1 MPDSIRHNS
10 FVNVPFFLASRVRRA
25 PVESFSATVTKVGIA
40 SIAIGLAVMIVAF
53 AVLFGFKRTIQEKIF
68 LFGAHLQ
75 VSKFTANFS
84 YEESPIST
92 KGPFLAQAKANPDV
106 AHVQAVALKAGIL
119 KTPDELA
126 GIVMKGVGTDYN
138 WQLIEQS
145 LVSGRVPGPAGDSAT
160 AQPDAPGYST
170 EIMVSQYLANQLNLT
185 VGQSA
190 ITYFLG
196 GEQPRPRKLT
206 VVGIYMT
213 GLEEFDKQIIL
224 GDLRLIQRLNNW
236 TPDQVGSLEIFV
248 KDFDQL
254 PQAYES
260 VFDQIPPDFRLIRVT
275 DQYGPLFDW
284 MVLLDRNTLVFLVL
298 ILFVASFN
306 MVSVLLVLM
315 MERTPMIGLLKALG
329 SPNALLRRMFLYV
342 GLNMVGWGLLIGNVI
357 GIGFSFVQDRYKL
370 IPLDAKSYFMN
381 YVPIQW
387 DWSVIILL
395 NLATVGIIAAVLW
408 LPTLVINR
416 IEPVKALVFK
426 K

>member
-1 MPDSIRHNS
+1 MLNL
-10 FVNVPFFLASRVRRA
+10 PFFLASRIRKA
-25 PVESFSATVTKVGIA
+25 PIESFSATVTKVGIA
-40 SIAIGLAVMIVAF
+40 SIAIGLAVLIVAF

-75 VSKFTANFS
+75 VSKFTANMS
-84 YEESPIST
+84 YEEKPIST
-92 KGPFLAQAKANPDV
+92 NTPFFQTQKNNPDV
-106 AHVQAVALKAGIL
+106 AGIQAVALKAGIL

-126 GIVMKGVGTDYN
+126 GVVMKGVGPDYN
-138 WQLIEQS
+138 WALIEQS
-145 LVSGRVPGPAGDSAT
+145 LVAGRVPSIRGDSIA
-160 AQPDAPGYST
+160 AEAPEPSYST
-170 EIMVSQYLANQLNLT
+170 EIMVSQFLADQLQIK
-185 VGQSA
+185 VGKSV

-196 GEQPRPRKLT
+196 GSQPRPRKLT

-236 TPDQVGSLEIFV
+236 TSDQVGSVELFV
-248 KDFDQL
+248 RDFSQL
-254 PQAYES
+254 NETYRS
-260 VFDQIPPDFRLIRVT
+260 VFDQLPPDFRLVRVT

-284 MVLLDRNTLVFLVL
+284 MVLLDRNTVVFLFL

-329 SPNALLRRMFLYV
+329 SANPMLRRMFLYV
-342 GLNMVGWGLLIGNVI
+342 GLNMVFWGLLLGNAIGL
-357 GIGFSFVQDRYKL
+357 GFCFVQDRYKL
-370 IPLDAKSYFMN
+370 IPLDAKNYFMN
-381 YVPIQW
+381 FVPIQW
-387 DWSVIILL
+387 DWPVIGLL
-395 NLATVGIIAAVLW
+395 NLATIGITAAVLW

-416 IEPVKALVFK
+416 IEPVKALAFK

>member
-1 MPDSIRHNS
+1 M
-10 FVNVPFFLASRVRRA
+10 NVPFFLASRIRRA
-25 PVESFSATVTKVGIA
+25 PIESFSATVTKVGVA
-40 SIAIGLAVMIVAF
+40 SIAVGLAVMIVAF
-53 AVLFGFKRTIQEKIF
+53 AVLLGFKRTIQEKIF

-75 VSKFTANFS
+75 VSKFTANMS
-84 YEESPIST
+84 YEETAIST
-92 KGPFLAQAKANPDV
+92 NTPFFQQVKTNPDI

-126 GIVMKGVGTDYN
+126 GVVMKGVGTDYN
-138 WQLIEQS
+138 WDLIEQS
-145 LVSGRVPGPAGDSAT
+145 LVSGRVPIVGRDSVRADANGPV
-160 AQPDAPGYST
+160 YST
-170 EIMVSQYLANQLNLT
+170 EILVSEYLANQLNIN
-185 VGQSA
+185 VGQSV

-196 GEQPRPRKLT
+196 GSQPRPRKLT

-213 GLEEFDKQIIL
+213 GLEEFDKQFVL
-224 GDLRLIQRLNNW
+224 GDLRLVQRLNNW
-236 TPDQVGSLEIFV
+236 PPDQVGSFELFV
-248 KDFDQL
+248 RDFDRL
-254 PQAYES
+254 NDTYRR

-329 SPNALLRRMFLYV
+329 SPNPLLRRMFLYV
-342 GLNMVGWGLLIGNVI
+342 GLNMVVWGLLIGNFV
-357 GIGFSFVQDRYKL
+357 GLGFSFVQDRFKL
-370 IPLDAKSYFMN
+370 IPLDPKNYFMN
-381 YVPIQW
+381 FVPIEW
-387 DWSVIILL
+387 NWSIIVLL
-395 NLATVGIIAAVLW
+395 NLATIGIIAAVLW

-416 IEPVKALVFK
+416 IDPVRALVFK

>member
-1 MPDSIRHNS
+1 M
-10 FVNVPFFLASRVRRA
+10 NVPFFLARRIRQA
-25 PVESFSATVTKVGIA
+25 PIESFSATVTKVGIA
-40 SIAIGLAVMIVAF
+40 SIAVGLAVMIVAF

-75 VSKFTANFS
+75 VSKFTANMS
-84 YEESPIST
+84 YEEAPIST
-92 KGPFLAQAKANPDV
+92 NTPFYKQVQTNSSI

-126 GIVMKGVGTDYN
+126 GVVMKGVGPDYN

-145 LVSGRVPGPAGDSAT
+145 LVVGRVPTIRADSIAGEPGAPA
-160 AQPDAPGYST
+160 YST
-170 EIMVSQYLANQLNLT
+170 EILVSQFLADQLNIK
-185 VGQSA
+185 VGQSV

-196 GEQPRPRKLT
+196 GTQPRPRKLT

-213 GLEEFDKQIIL
+213 GLEEFDKQIVL

-236 TPDQVGSLEIFV
+236 TPDRVGSFEIFV

-254 PQAYES
+254 DLAYRS
-260 VFDQIPPDFRLIRVT
+260 VFDQIPPDYRLVRVT
-275 DQYGPLFDW
+275 DQYSPLFDW

-329 SPNALLRRMFLYV
+329 SPDSLLRRVFLYV
-342 GLNMVGWGLLIGNVI
+342 GLNMVGWGLLIGNGV
-357 GIGFSFVQDRYKL
+357 GLGFCFVQDYFKL
-370 IPLDAKSYFMN
+370 IPLDPKNYFMSF
-381 YVPIQW
+381 VPIQW
-387 DWSVIILL
+387 DWPVIIML

-416 IEPVKALVFK
+416 IDPVKAMVFK

>member
-1 MPDSIRHNS
+1 
-10 FVNVPFFLASRVRRA
+10 
-25 PVESFSATVTKVGIA
+25 
-40 SIAIGLAVMIVAF
+40 MIVAF
-53 AVLFGFKRTIQEKIF
+53 AVLFGFKRTIQDKIF

-75 VSKFTANFS
+75 VSKFTANMS
-84 YEESPIST
+84 YEEAPIST
-92 KGPFLAQAKANPDV
+92 NTPFYKAVQTNPDI
-106 AHVQAVALKAGIL
+106 AHIQAVAMKAGIL

-126 GIVMKGVGTDYN
+126 GVVMKGVGSDYN

-145 LVSGRVPGPAGDSAT
+145 LVAGKIPSIRPDSTTRSSDGPA
-160 AQPDAPGYST
+160 YST
-170 EIMVSQYLANQLNLT
+170 EILVSQFLADQLT
-185 VGQSA
+185 IKVGQSV

-196 GEQPRPRKLT
+196 GNQPRPRKLT

-213 GLEEFDKQIIL
+213 GLEEFDKQIVL

-236 TPDQVGSLEIFV
+236 TPDRVGTFELFV
-248 KDFDQL
+248 NDFSQ
-254 PQAYES
+254 
-260 VFDQIPPDFRLIRVT
+260 RLTRVT

-329 SPNALLRRMFLYV
+329 SPDAMLRRVFFYV
-342 GLNMVGWGLLIGNVI
+342 GLNMVVKGLLIGNAV
-357 GIGFSFVQDRYKL
+357 GLGFCLVQDYFRL
-370 IPLDAKSYFMN
+370 IPLDPKNYFMSF
-381 YVPIQW
+381 VPIQW
-387 DWSVIILL
+387 DWSVIIML

-416 IEPVKALVFK
+416 VDPVKALAFK

>member
-1 MPDSIRHNS
+1 
-10 FVNVPFFLASRVRRA
+10 
-25 PVESFSATVTKVGIA
+25 
-40 SIAIGLAVMIVAF
+40 MIVAF
-53 AVLFGFKRTIQEKIF
+53 AVLFGFKQTIQEKIF

-75 VSKFTANFS
+75 VSKFTANQS

-92 KGPFLAQAKANPDV
+92 NTQFFREVRNNPDIV
-106 AHVQAVALKAGIL
+106 HVQAVSLKAGIL

-126 GIVMKGVGTDYN
+126 GVVMKGVGPDYN
-138 WQLIEQS
+138 WDLIEQS
-145 LVSGRVPGPAGDSAT
+145 LVAGKVPAIQTNSAPLDT
-160 AQPDAPGYST
+160 TTTPYST
-170 EIMVSQYLANQLNLT
+170 DILVSQYLADQLKIK
-185 VGQSA
+185 VGQSV

-196 GEQPRPRKLT
+196 GSQPRPRKLT
-206 VVGIYMT
+206 VVGIYQT
-213 GLEEFDKQIIL
+213 GLEEFDKQIVL

-236 TPDQVGSLEIFV
+236 TPDLVGSFELFV
-248 KDFDQL
+248 RDFDRL
-254 PQAYES
+254 DLTYS
-260 VFDQIPPDFRLIRVT
+260 RVFDQIPPDFRLFKVT

-329 SPNALLRRMFLYV
+329 GPNTLLRRMFLYV
-342 GLNMVGWGLLIGNVI
+342 GLNMVVWGLLIGNAV
-357 GIGFSFVQDRYKL
+357 GLGFCYLQDRFKL
-370 IPLDAKSYFMN
+370 IPLDPKNYFMN
-381 YVPIQW
+381 VVPIEW
-387 DWSVIILL
+387 DWGVITLL

-416 IEPVKALVFK
+416 IEPVRALVFK

>member
-1 MPDSIRHNS
+1 ML
-10 FVNVPFFLASRVRRA
+10 NVPFFLASRIRKA

-40 SIAIGLAVMIVAF
+40 SIAVGLAVLLVAF

-75 VSKFTANFS
+75 VSKFTANMS
-84 YEESPIST
+84 YEETTIST
-92 KGPFLAQAKANPDV
+92 NSPFFRAVKTNPDI
-106 AHVQAVALKAGIL
+106 ARSQAVALKAGIL
-119 KTPDELA
+119 KTPEELA
-126 GIVMKGVGTDYN
+126 GVVMKGVGADYN
-138 WQLIEQS
+138 WTLIEQS
-145 LVSGRVPGPAGDSAT
+145 LVAGRVPSLRTDSSAT
-160 AQPDAPGYST
+160 EADGPNYST
-170 EIMVSQYLANQLNLT
+170 EIMVSQFLANQLKIK
-185 VGQSA
+185 VGESV

-196 GEQPRPRKLT
+196 GSQPRPRKLT

-236 TPDQVGSLEIFV
+236 TPDQVGSVELFV
-248 KDFDQL
+248 RDFSRLNETYRAVFDQL
-254 PQAYES
+254 
-260 VFDQIPPDFRLIRVT
+260 PPDFRLVRVT

-284 MVLLDRNTLVFLVL
+284 MVLLDRNTVVFLFL

-329 SPNALLRRMFLYV
+329 SANPMLRRMFLYV
-342 GLNMVGWGLLIGNVI
+342 GLNMVFWGLLLGNAIGL
-357 GIGFSFVQDRYKL
+357 GFCFVQDRYKL
-370 IPLDAKSYFMN
+370 IPLDAKNYFMN
-381 YVPIQW
+381 FVPIQW
-387 DWSVIILL
+387 DWPVIGLI

-416 IEPVKALVFK
+416 IDPVKALAFK
-426 K
+426 Q

>member
-1 MPDSIRHNS
+1 L
-10 FVNVPFFLASRVRRA
+10 NVPFFLARRLRQA
-25 PVESFSATVTKVGIA
+25 PIESFSATVTKVGIA
-40 SIAIGLAVMIVAF
+40 SIAVGLAVMIVAF

-75 VSKFTANFS
+75 VSKFTANMS
-84 YEESPIST
+84 YEEAPIST
-92 KGPFLAQAKANPDV
+92 NTPFFKKVQTNPDI

-126 GIVMKGVGTDYN
+126 GVVMKGVGPDYN

-145 LVSGRVPGPAGDSAT
+145 LVAGKVLTIRADSVNNETDGPT
-160 AQPDAPGYST
+160 YST
-170 EIMVSQYLANQLNLT
+170 EILVSQFLADQLKIK
-185 VGQSA
+185 VGQSV

-196 GEQPRPRKLT
+196 GNQPRPRKLT

-213 GLEEFDKQIIL
+213 GLEEFDKQIVL

-236 TPDQVGSLEIFV
+236 TPDRVGSFEIFV
-248 KDFDQL
+248 KDFNQL
-254 PQAYES
+254 DLAYRS
-260 VFDQIPPDFRLIRVT
+260 VFDQIPPDYRLTRVT
-275 DQYGPLFDW
+275 DQYSPLFDW

-329 SPNALLRRMFLYV
+329 SPDALLRRVFLYV
-342 GLNMVGWGLLIGNVI
+342 GLNMVGWGLLIGNGV
-357 GIGFSFVQDRYKL
+357 GLGFCFVQDRFKL
-370 IPLDAKSYFMN
+370 IPLDPKNYFMSF
-381 YVPIQW
+381 VPIQW
-387 DWSVIILL
+387 DWPVIIML
-395 NLATVGIIAAVLW
+395 NLATVSIIAAVLW

-416 IEPVKALVFK
+416 IDPVKAMVFK

>member
-1 MPDSIRHNS
+1 M
-10 FVNVPFFLASRVRRA
+10 NVPFFLARRIRQA
-25 PVESFSATVTKVGIA
+25 PIESFSATVTKVGIA
-40 SIAIGLAVMIVAF
+40 SIAVGLAVMIVAF

-75 VSKFTANFS
+75 VSKFTANMS
-84 YEESPIST
+84 YEEAPIST
-92 KGPFLAQAKANPDV
+92 NTPFYKQVQTNTSI

-126 GIVMKGVGTDYN
+126 GVVMKGVGPDYN

-145 LVSGRVPGPAGDSAT
+145 LVAGRVPTILADSVASEPDGPV
-160 AQPDAPGYST
+160 YST
-170 EIMVSQYLANQLNLT
+170 EILVSQFLADQLNIK
-185 VGQSA
+185 VGQSV

-196 GEQPRPRKLT
+196 GTQPRPRKLT

-213 GLEEFDKQIIL
+213 GLEEFDKQIVL

-236 TPDQVGSLEIFV
+236 TPDRVGSFEIFV

-254 PQAYES
+254 DLAYRS
-260 VFDQIPPDFRLIRVT
+260 VFDQIPPDYRLVRVT
-275 DQYGPLFDW
+275 DQYSPLFDW

-329 SPNALLRRMFLYV
+329 SPDSLLRRVFLYV
-342 GLNMVGWGLLIGNVI
+342 GLNMVGWGLLIGNGV
-357 GIGFSFVQDRYKL
+357 GLGFCFVQDRFKL
-370 IPLDAKSYFMN
+370 IPLDPKNYFMSF
-381 YVPIQW
+381 VPIQW
-387 DWSVIILL
+387 DWPVIIML

-416 IEPVKALVFK
+416 IDPVKAMVFK